1 MHKINAAQI
10 KKRILLL
17 LLEAKTKEVTTKRS
31 NKPRINITVKEL
43 IIKVIF
49 LTKI

>member
-1 MHKINAAQI
+1 
-10 KKRILLL
+10 
-17 LLEAKTKEVTTKRS
+17 VTTKRS